1 MDTVGTNALASLNVN
16 NLQVNPK
23 NQRDSHCPHPNGFGY
38 VSVVG
43 YTDTSF
49 STEQGVALTWPSPTT
64 DPVPPAS
71 FLHNAPNQARVG
83 SASSLNEL
91 LSKGVA
97 VIPAGH
103 IPVDV
108 KVDNNQ
114 STVSANVPSGG
125 KVDFTVG
132 YQAFVPNAAPAPL
145 SSVGVLTLL
154 DDLSKAQVNSG
165 SIQDPSVFGSPTI
178 RSAFSSDYPLT
189 ITLNPSTT
197 GTAANMLSGQVRVTI
212 LCVPVSGTTYA

>member
-49 STEQGVALTWPSPTT
+49 STEQGVSGNWPSNLS
-64 DPVPPAS
+64 DPVPPTS
-71 FLHNAPNQARVG
+71 FLYNEPNQARVG

-91 LSKGVA
+91 ISKGVA
-97 VIPAGH
+97 VIPSGH

-114 STVSANVPSGG
+114 STVSANLTP
-125 KVDFTVG
+125 KLTIT
-132 YQAFVPNAAPAPL
+132 YQKFVPNEVPVPFTDTGGNL
-145 SSVGVLTLL
+145 GPNDVVSTLIGSLTQP
-154 DDLSKAQVNSG
+154 QVNSG
-165 SIQDPSVFGSPTI
+165 SLQVINDR
-178 RSAFSSDYPLT
+178 RSAYNSDFPLT
-189 ITLNPSTT
+189 ITLEPSQT
-197 GTAANMLSGQVRVTI
+197 GTAVNMLSGQVRVTI